1 MTFDKRRLI
10 LNSFIISHS
19 SYCPIV
25 IVWMSHSRKLIERTS
40 HIHEG
45 GLRIVY
51 KDFKSSFQELLIEE
65 SL

>member
-25 IVWMSHSRKLIERTS
+25 WMSHSRKLIERTS
-40 HIHEG
+40 HIHER

-65 SL
+65 TL